1 MDVNILLLGCCFVVC
16 RWGQIFIL
24 DSLAQYTP
32 KDDREA
38 QRYCTLYLIRK
49 HSARMEDSLL
59 GCPQLDRGIE
69 VHVANIKANDVGLVP
84 KCLGGLLHGV

>member
-1 MDVNILLLGCCFVVC
+1 MCVSKLN

-38 QRYCTLYLIRK
+38 QRYVILYMYVFYLYLL
-49 HSARMEDSLL
+49 MCLTFSLSSF
-59 GCPQLDRGIE
+59 GSWG
-69 VHVANIKANDVGLVP
+69 KGL
-84 KCLGGLLHGV
+84 

>member
-1 MDVNILLLGCCFVVC
+1 MCVSKLN

-38 QRYCTLYLIRK
+38 QRYVILYMYVFYLYLLMCLTLFLSSFGAWGEGAVIPLIF
-49 HSARMEDSLL
+49 SFLL
-59 GCPQLDRGIE
+59 
-69 VHVANIKANDVGLVP
+69 
-84 KCLGGLLHGV
+84 KCNHLKSQYICQ

>member
-1 MDVNILLLGCCFVVC
+1 MCVSKLN

-38 QRYCTLYLIRK
+38 QRYVILYMYVFYLYLLMCLTLFLSSFGAWEK
-49 HSARMEDSLL
+49 
-59 GCPQLDRGIE
+59 
-69 VHVANIKANDVGLVP
+69 GL
-84 KCLGGLLHGV
+84 

>member
-1 MDVNILLLGCCFVVC
+1 MCVSKLN

-38 QRYCTLYLIRK
+38 QRYAIFYMYVFYLYLLMCLTLFLSSFGSCGK
-49 HSARMEDSLL
+49 
-59 GCPQLDRGIE
+59 
-69 VHVANIKANDVGLVP
+69 GL
-84 KCLGGLLHGV
+84 

>member
-1 MDVNILLLGCCFVVC
+1 MCISKLN

-38 QRYCTLYLIRK
+38 QRYAILLYMYFTFTYLC
-49 HSARMEDSLL
+49 A
-59 GCPQLDRGIE
+59 
-69 VHVANIKANDVGLVP
+69 
-84 KCLGGLLHGV
+84 